1 MNRPTRAS
9 RGVGFNYAQPM
20 SAEETPEDEGGFW
33 KAPGSDLAAFDRW
46 MNERGLTSST
56 RSGISALIQGEPA
69 PTREP
74 SDLRFGTLPWLL
86 REGIPSALDAG
97 TRLGLDTIEDA
108 GRWFVGAEGLPAP
121 EERLSAYLVP
131 RTTQAPAETPTSLLG
146 TGTRFIDTVNE
157 SQGLDRQAGMDTGQ
171 IPFTSAGGPVPTDW
185 LAEAIAY
192 QNQFAPDYSGLQS
205 QWTEEAALVN
215 AQIQAMYD
223 QIASRAGENVERIQD
238 IYGGAQAGI
247 GQAYDAGVGNIEDAY
262 ASAQQQAADQRAR
275 LGIEAGAP
283 LTVDPMALS
292 QAESVAGL
300 EGGRAAGL
308 SAANRY
314 GASAQDFASQMAQV
328 AQQEGAG
335 YQTSVADALRRQ
347 LMNLEMQQ
355 QQEAYQRAMQ
365 APGLA
370 NDLFQASQLGQPEGL
385 TFEQQLALDR
395 FAFEQAQAA
404 EEIASRLPR
413 AQAARYREL
422 FEAYGNDSAKA
433 LEQLQF
439 EIANNAVG

>member
-86 REGIPSALDAG
+86 REGVPSALGAG
-97 TRLGLDTIEDA
+97 TRLGLDTVEDF
-108 GRWFVGAEGLPAP
+108 GRWLTGAEGLPAP

-131 RTTQAPAETPTSLLG
+131 RTASTIPEF
-146 TGTRFIDTVNE
+146 TGGRSSDRAASSALRGRVQ
-157 SQGLDRQAGMDTGQ
+157 SDRQDEMAEEEAANQ
-171 IPFTSAGGPVPTDW
+171 PAPTDW

-247 GQAYDAGVGNIEDAY
+247 GEAYDIGTGNIQDAY
-262 ASAQQQAADQRAR
+262 SSSQQQAADQMAR
-275 LGIEAGAP
+275 LGIEAAAP
-283 LTVDPMALS
+283 TVLDPMALS
-292 QAESVAGL
+292 QAESIAGL

-335 YQTSVADALRRQ
+335 YQTSVADALRQQ

-370 NDLFQASQLGQPEGL
+370 NDLFQASQLGQPQGL
-385 TFEQQLALDR
+385 SFEQQLALDR

>member
-1 MNRPTRAS
+1 MSDTVRVDPPKPSWWENSSIKRAIDVASGRVPTAS
-9 RGVGFNYAQPM
+9 QVP
-20 SAEETPEDEGGFW
+20 ETPQYGI
-33 KAPGSDLAAFDRW
+33 
-46 MNERGLTSST
+46 NYLTSQLGGVEEGFLKGAFNAGDAVT
-56 RSGISALIQGEPA
+56 RFLSGRPGAPVGKGFGDLMYDPIAAQSALGGGPLPPQPERAPYTGQRDYPQQGSP
-69 PTREP
+69 
-74 SDLRFGTLPWLL
+74 FY
-86 REGIPSALDAG
+86 IP
-97 TRLGLDTIEDA
+97 
-108 GRWFVGAEGLPAP
+108 GAEQADRDRIEQALAQQRAEQEAANQPA
-121 EERLSAYLVP
+121 
-131 RTTQAPAETPTSLLG
+131 
-146 TGTRFIDTVNE
+146 
-157 SQGLDRQAGMDTGQ
+157 
-171 IPFTSAGGPVPTDW
+171 PTDW

-192 QNQFAPDYSGLQS
+192 QNQFAPDYSGLGS
-205 QWTEEAALVN
+205 RWSEEAERVN

-223 QIASRAGENVERIQD
+223 QIASRAGENVGRIQD

-247 GQAYDAGVGNIEDAY
+247 GEAYDIGTGNIQDAY
-262 ASAQQQAADQRAR
+262 SSSQQQAADQMAR
-275 LGIEAGAP
+275 LGIEAAAP
-283 LTVDPMALS
+283 TVLDPMALS

-347 LMNLEMQQ
+347 LMNLETQQ

-370 NDLFQASQLGQPEGL
+370 NDLFQASQLGQPQGL
-385 TFEQQLALDR
+385 SFDQQLELDR

-413 AQAARYREL
+413 ALSQRYAQL
-422 FEAYGNDSAKA
+422 FDQLNDAQGA
-433 LEQLQF
+433 LDQLEF
-439 EIANNAVG
+439 ERSQGLIG

>member
-33 KAPGSDLAAFDRW
+33 KAPGSDLAAIDRW
-46 MNERGLTSST
+46 LNERGLTSST

-86 REGIPSALDAG
+86 REGVPSALGAG
-97 TRLGLDTIEDA
+97 TRLGLDTAEDF
-108 GRWFVGAEGLPAP
+108 GRWLTGAEGLPAP

-131 RTTQAPAETPTSLLG
+131 RTASTIPEFTGGRSSDRAASSALRGRVQSARQDEMAGQVAEEP
-146 TGTRFIDTVNE
+146 
-157 SQGLDRQAGMDTGQ
+157 
-171 IPFTSAGGPVPTDW
+171 PPTDW

-192 QNQFAPDYSGLQS
+192 QNQFAPDYSGLGS
-205 QWTEEAALVN
+205 RWSEEAERVN

-247 GQAYDAGVGNIEDAY
+247 GEAYDIGTGNIQDAY
-262 ASAQQQAADQRAR
+262 SSSQQQAADQMAR
-275 LGIEAGAP
+275 LGIEAAAP
-283 LTVDPMALS
+283 TVLDPMALS

-395 FAFEQAQAA
+395 FAFEQAEAA
-404 EEIASRLPR
+404 EKIASRLPR
-413 AQAARYREL
+413 AQAERYGEL
-422 FEAYGNDSAKA
+422 FEQLKDPDTA

-439 EIANNAVG
+439 EIANNLVG

>member
-1 MNRPTRAS
+1 
-9 RGVGFNYAQPM
+9 M

-86 REGIPSALDAG
+86 REGVPSALGAG
-97 TRLGLDTIEDA
+97 TRLGLDTVEDF
-108 GRWFVGAEGLPAP
+108 GRWLTGAEGLPAP

-131 RTTQAPAETPTSLLG
+131 RTASTIPEF
-146 TGTRFIDTVNE
+146 TGGRSSDRAASSALRGRVQ
-157 SQGLDRQAGMDTGQ
+157 SDRQDEMAEEEAANQ
-171 IPFTSAGGPVPTDW
+171 PAPTDW

-247 GQAYDAGVGNIEDAY
+247 GEAYDIGTGNIQDAY
-262 ASAQQQAADQRAR
+262 SSSQQQAADQMAR
-275 LGIEAGAP
+275 LGIEAAAP
-283 LTVDPMALS
+283 TVLDPMALS
-292 QAESVAGL
+292 QAESIAGL

-385 TFEQQLALDR
+385 TFEQELALER

-413 AQAARYREL
+413 AEAARYREL
-422 FEAYGNDSAKA
+422 FEAYGNDSGAALDA
-433 LEQLQF
+433 LEF
-439 EIANNAVG
+439 ERSQGLIG

>member
-1 MNRPTRAS
+1 MSDPVS
-9 RGVGFNYAQPM
+9 VGGTQKMGGGRSPFIPDWFEEFYANTLGGR
-20 SAEETPEDEGGFW
+20 AEEARSPGSVPFTPVGQPEPRAYGIDYVGQQLGGFGDFLG
-33 KAPGSDLAAFDRW
+33 KSALNVTDALGRFFTGRPGAVPGEGLGDRAYSTTPRGAAVSDEDFERMLAGDYPDRGPYTGQRNYPQPGS
-46 MNERGLTSST
+46 
-56 RSGISALIQGEPA
+56 PYY
-69 PTREP
+69 
-74 SDLRFGTLPWLL
+74 
-86 REGIPSALDAG
+86 IP
-97 TRLGLDTIEDA
+97 
-108 GRWFVGAEGLPAP
+108 GAEQADRDSIEQALAQQRAEEEAANQPA
-121 EERLSAYLVP
+121 
-131 RTTQAPAETPTSLLG
+131 
-146 TGTRFIDTVNE
+146 
-157 SQGLDRQAGMDTGQ
+157 
-171 IPFTSAGGPVPTDW
+171 PTDW

-192 QNQFAPDYSGLQS
+192 QNQFAPDYSGLGS
-205 QWTEEAALVN
+205 RWSEEAERVN

-247 GQAYDAGVGNIEDAY
+247 GEAYDIGTGNIQDAY
-262 ASAQQQAADQRAR
+262 SSSQQQAADQMAR
-275 LGIEAGAP
+275 LGIEAAAP
-283 LTVDPMALS
+283 TVLDPMALS
-292 QAESVAGL
+292 QAESIAGL

-370 NDLFQASQLGQPEGL
+370 NDLFQASQLGQPQGL
-385 TFEQQLALDR
+385 TFEQELALER

-413 AQAARYREL
+413 AQAERYQQL
-422 FEAYGNDSAKA
+422 FEAYGNDAQKA
-433 LEQLQF
+433 LEALEF
-439 EIANNAVG
+439 EKSQGLIG